1 MFEGALNTPLLKNKA
16 GVCCVKRTLN
26 SKEKTSIYVL
36 KFKFMN
42 LFCLITFSFNYFRF
56 RWLFHFVFF
65 LVKVICYL
73 WCSKRFKNETSLTL
87 QANSEAY
94 SKPLTA
100 LSFKLFWQ
108 KAPSEMFRKILSS
121 PLKREVSCGKSS
133 VSDYSHGFEFVFVA
147 INYFRESVGR

>member
-1 MFEGALNTPLLKNKA
+1 ML
-16 GVCCVKRTLN
+16 
-26 SKEKTSIYVL
+26 
-36 KFKFMN
+36 
-42 LFCLITFSFNYFRF
+42 
-56 RWLFHFVFF
+56 F

-73 WCSKRFKNETSLTL
+73 WYSKRFENETSLTF

-108 KAPSEMFRKILSS
+108 KAPSEMFCKILSS
-121 PLKREVSCGKSS
+121 SLKRVMICGKSS

>member
-1 MFEGALNTPLLKNKA
+1 MSEGVLNTPLLKIKA
-16 GVCCVKRTLN
+16 GVCCAKRTLN
-26 SKEKTSIYVL
+26 TKEKTSIYVL
-36 KFKFMN
+36 KFTFMN
-42 LFCLITFSFNYFRF
+42 LFCLITFSLNYFRF
-56 RWLFHFVFF
+56 RWLFLFVFF

-73 WCSKRFKNETSLTL
+73 WFSKRFKNETSLTL

-121 PLKREVSCGKSS
+121 PLNRVVICGKSS
-133 VSDYSHGFEFVFVA
+133 VSDYFQGFEFVFVA
-147 INYFRESVGR
+147 FNYFRKSVGH